1 MIKKTLITITGLV
14 ARGKWAV
21 VYRVLFLLVF
31 IFPGILLVFFSYA
44 RFYSE
49 STQSILSQKRLLAL
63 LAANI
68 VHDRLNAIV
77 DLGVSFATRPR
88 VIEEIQ
94 KGNWAGAMHVLD
106 SVPGTFPFIDRIVL
120 YDPAAT
126 IKADIPSAPEVM
138 GQSRA
143 EKDWYK
149 GIRENWRP
157 YISGVYQRGA
167 KPRTNVVAVVFPIK
181 TAPAAIAPPVFPAD
195 EEGKVIGI
203 LQLQLKLEIF
213 QEWIQQTDVGPGGFI
228 YIVDQRGCLVAH
240 PTTASYEKIVDF
252 SSVPVVQKLL
262 QGRSGAEF
270 NYNPVE
276 KEEQLAAYEPLMQHG
291 WGIVVTQPARN
302 AFLER
307 NTALRHLLIIYLLF
321 VALTMVTAFFIVYA
335 MIINKKSQEASQKLG
350 AIVESS
356 ADAIIGKDINGTIVS
371 WNAGAA
377 QMYGYTSREA
387 IGKSIFMLAPEEMT
401 SAEMAGFLDRL
412 RRGEKIENYETV
424 RRKKDGSLINVDLTI
439 SPIKNELGQIE
450 GSATIARDI
459 TSRKLAEKERD
470 ELLSSL
476 QDALANIKTL
486 SGLLPICSA
495 CNKIRNDAGSWER
508 IETYIRDRSDADFTH
523 SICPDCAKTL
533 YPQFYK
539 G

>member
-1 MIKKTLITITGLV
+1 MIKKALITITKLV
-14 ARGKWAV
+14 ARGKWAIA
-21 VYRVLFLLVF
+21 YRIVFLLVF
-31 IFPGILLVFFSYA
+31 IFPGILIAFFSYI
-44 RFYSE
+44 RFSSA

-68 VHDRLNAIV
+68 VHDRLNALV

-88 VIEEIQ
+88 VIEEIE

-106 SVPGTFPFIDRIVL
+106 GVSNTFPFIDRIVL
-120 YDPAAT
+120 YDPDSI
-126 IKADIPSAPEVM
+126 IKADLPSAPEVM

-143 EKDWYK
+143 DKEWYE
-149 GIRENWRP
+149 GIRKNWQP
-157 YISGVYQRGA
+157 YISEIYQRGA
-167 KPRTNVVAVVFPIK
+167 KPRVNIIAAAFPIK
-181 TAPAAIAPPVFPAD
+181 KAPAAAAPPASPTD
-195 EEGKVIGI
+195 KEEKVIGI

-213 QEWIQQTDVGPGGFI
+213 QEWINRTDVGAGGFI
-228 YIVDQRGCLVAH
+228 YIVDQRGSIVAH
-240 PTTASYEKIVDF
+240 PLIDNQEVSIDF
-252 SSVPVVQKLL
+252 STVPVVQKLL
-262 QGRSGAEF
+262 QGRSGAEL

-276 KEEQLAAYEPLMQHG
+276 KEERFAAYEPVKQYG
-291 WGIVVTQPARN
+291 WGVVVTQPAR
-302 AFLER
+302 AVFLER
-307 NTALRHLLIIYLLF
+307 NTTLWHLLIIYLLF
-321 VALTMVTAFFIVYA
+321 VALTMVTAFFILYA
-335 MIINKKSQEASQKLG
+335 MIINKKSQEASQKLA

-356 ADAIIGKDINGTIVS
+356 ADAIIGKDRDGTIVS
-371 WNAGAA
+371 WNTGAEK
-377 QMYGYTSREA
+377 MYGYTSREA
-387 IGKSIFMLAPEEMT
+387 IGKSIFILAVEDLT
-401 SAEMAGFLDRL
+401 VNEMAGFLDRL

-476 QDALANIKTL
+476 QDALANVKTL

-495 CNKIRNDAGSWER
+495 CNKIRNDAGYWER
-508 IETYIRDRSDADFTH
+508 IETYIRERSDAEFTH
-523 SICPDCAKTL
+523 SICPDCAKKL